1 MKKQYIAPNT
11 EALSIAPITTLMAG
25 SGVIS
30 TSLKINNGYVNP
42 ADAGTGV

>member
-30 TSLKINNGYVNP
+30 TGLKVNNGYVNP

>member
-1 MKKQYIAPNT
+1 MKKQYIAPST

-25 SGVIS
+25 SGVIA
-30 TSLKINNGYVNP
+30 TGLKINNGYVNP